1 MSARPG
7 APRVLH
13 IHGNFAADRPEAQR
27 CARLIDAFGGRLAH
41 TIVSASGDWRAADTL
56 ARGIKVQ
63 RRSDFPALSGLPLP
77 GRMQRIARALQ
88 DYDLV
93 LSYGRDAIDAALAHT
108 MFSKVHALPPLI
120 HHEDGS
126 DESPRQRRGVRSKW
140 YRRVGLGKA
149 AGLVVPTETMEHAA
163 LIDWQQPLGRVKTI
177 RDGVDLKRFTRAP
190 KPDAIPRLL
199 KRPGELWLGC
209 FTPPG
214 TDADVI
220 ALVQAI
226 ADLAPEWH
234 LAIVGTAPEGSPVAA
249 AVSRSGLDHR
259 VHVTP
264 ETTDHAAALALF
276 DIVAVPRGPEPLPLI
291 AIEAMAAGRPVVA
304 FDRGETAH
312 TLAPDN
318 ADLIARETP
327 VAALERLAGDRFL
340 RERIG
345 AANRE
350 KAKAERGEA
359 AMIAAYHRLYS
370 SALGRDAI

>member
-1 MSARPG
+1 
-7 APRVLH
+7 
-13 IHGNFAADRPEAQR
+13 
-27 CARLIDAFGGRLAH
+27 
-41 TIVSASGDWRAADTL
+41 
-56 ARGIKVQ
+56 
-63 RRSDFPALSGLPLP
+63 
-77 GRMQRIARALQ
+77 
-88 DYDLV
+88 
-93 LSYGRDAIDAALAHT
+93 

-199 KRPGELWLGC
+199 KRSGELWLGC

-234 LAIVGTAPEGSPVAA
+234 LVIVGTAPEGSPVAA

-304 FDRGETAH
+304 FDRGETSH

-327 VAALERLAGDRFL
+327 AAALERLAGDRFL

-359 AMIAAYHRLYS
+359 AMIAAYRRLYS